1 MVGSAWDP
9 EKSCEHPQKKRPG
22 IRQSISEDWKAAE
35 IVVRG
40 GKKSHRPLNGAVS
53 GHLFYLERTGE
64 DHSIGF
70 PV

>member
-1 MVGSAWDP
+1 VVDSKWLA

-40 GKKSHRPLNGAVS
+40 KKKPQAAEWSC
-53 GHLFYLERTGE
+53 
-64 DHSIGF
+64 
-70 PV
+70 

>member
-40 GKKSHRPLNGAVS
+40 KKMPQAAEWSC
-53 GHLFYLERTGE
+53 
-64 DHSIGF
+64 
-70 PV
+70 